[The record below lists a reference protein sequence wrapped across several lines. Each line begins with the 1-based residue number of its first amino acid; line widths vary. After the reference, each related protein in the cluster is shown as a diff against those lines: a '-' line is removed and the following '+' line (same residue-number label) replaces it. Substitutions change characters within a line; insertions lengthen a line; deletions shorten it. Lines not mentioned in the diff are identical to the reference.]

1 MSIAG
6 CNVHCWL
13 SVSGEQCICVS
24 GLQTSAVGFREG
36 DKALAGRAK
45 ALTGTPH
52 ALQGMMQVHQGMQY
66 GAPPASVYQPQQQ
79 YVPIPQHQ
87 QNEQLRQFWLQQAR
101 EIQEVGTDPAEF
113 KNHQLPLAR
122 IKKASLTIVH
132 IQCRIG
138 AKILSSLILIDRVK
152 VRGALYNWSKDT
164 AQSASHFS
172 KEIVKD
178 GASDADYEERRGC
191 ENDQC

>member
-1 MSIAG
+1 MHT
-6 CNVHCWL
+6 C
-13 SVSGEQCICVS
+13 
-24 GLQTSAVGFREG
+24 LQAFKRQRLVFEKVARPQQGVQGIDRES
-36 DKALAGRAK
+36 
-45 ALTGTPH
+45 H

-122 IKKASLTIVH
+122 IKKASFTIAH
-132 IQCRIG
+132 FQCRIG
-138 AKILSSLILIDRVK
+138 AKILSSFIFIDRVK
-152 VRGALYNWSKDT
+152 VRVALYKWSKDT
-164 AQSASHFS
+164 AQFASHLS
-172 KEIVKD
+172 TNIVKD
-178 GASDADYEERRGC
+178 GASDADHEERRGC
-191 ENDQC
+191 EDDQCRSPSPLC